1 MPSRVSGW
9 SGAHDVGE
17 RWEVTLELGEVQDTR
32 FQEREWHAQRIAW
45 LVLFVVIVG
54 AALGLLGPGP
64 LSLSQAQ
71 SPDDAVQAEYYRFA
85 RRGGDGTVTVTVAA
99 FLDWNVDV
107 WWNSAYLEEMTVN
120 GVTPEPDSV
129 TAIDGRVRYRFLA
142 EPGDQLTVTFD
153 ITPDGVGA
161 KRAEIAV
168 ADGTQRVTYD
178 QFIYP

>member
-1 MPSRVSGW
+1 
-9 SGAHDVGE
+9 
-17 RWEVTLELGEVQDTR
+17 
-32 FQEREWHAQRIAW
+32 
-45 LVLFVVIVG
+45 
-54 AALGLLGPGP
+54 
-64 LSLSQAQ
+64 
-71 SPDDAVQAEYYRFA
+71 
-85 RRGGDGTVTVTVAA
+85 
-99 FLDWNVDV
+99 
-107 WWNSAYLEEMTVN
+107 
-120 GVTPEPDSV
+120 VTPKPDSV